1 MAIKLNVQKF
11 TEFLEIQRE
20 RQLAMQELSQ
30 VLGIDISFSDEEIIR
45 NAEEAFCKDVE
56 KKIVEELEKWMKSVS
71 S

>member
-30 VLGIDISFSDEEIIR
+30 VLGIDISFSDEEIIEYATEQYENYVNR
-45 NAEEAFCKDVE
+45 QVE
-56 KKIVEELEKWMKSVS
+56 KEVSLLMKSLF
-71 S
+71 

>member
-30 VLGIDISFSDEEIIR
+30 VLGIDISFSDEEIIEYATEQYE
-45 NAEEAFCKDVE
+45 NYVNNQVE
-56 KKIVEELEKWMKSVS
+56 KEVSLLMKSLF
-71 S
+71 

>member
-30 VLGIDISFSDEEIIR
+30 VLGIDISFSDEEIIEYATEQYE
-45 NAEEAFCKDVE
+45 NYVNSQVE
-56 KKIVEELEKWMKSVS
+56 KEVSLLMKSLF
-71 S
+71 

>member
-30 VLGIDISFSDEEIIR
+30 VLGIDISFSDEEIIKYATEQYE
-45 NAEEAFCKDVE
+45 NYVNSQVE
-56 KKIVEELEKWMKSVS
+56 KEVSLLMKSLF
-71 S
+71 

>member
-30 VLGIDISFSDEEIIR
+30 VLGIDISFSDEEIIKYATEQYE
-45 NAEEAFCKDVE
+45 NYVNNQVE
-56 KKIVEELEKWMKSVS
+56 KEVSLLMKSLF
-71 S
+71 